1 MHPATMVSSCS
12 VFLSLLSK
20 CRSII

>member
-12 VFLSLLSK
+12 MFLSLLSK